1 MSKKLNSS
9 MQLWELWCSCY
20 ILFSNFISDW
30 NLKCKNLTIQHY
42 REGSSMTM
50 IFLCP
55 GGWPSAPALCYSFPR
70 KCFLWS
76 LLTQH
81 SFWDKSPPR
90 YLRAQVC
97 VRFAGDGSLGSEHCQ
112 TSFPAAASN
121 NSPSSSPHTSL
132 PQSSSSPSQPCFPRA
147 GEQNKNNL

>member
-9 MQLWELWCSCY
+9 TQLWGLGYSWY
-20 ILFSNFISDW
+20 ILFPNFTSDW
-30 NLKCKNLTIQHY
+30 SLMCKNLTTQHY

-50 IFLCP
+50 ILLRT
-55 GGWPSAPALCYSFPR
+55 GGWLSAPALCYSFPR
-70 KCFLWS
+70 KCLLWS

-81 SFWDKSPPR
+81 SFWDESLPW

-97 VRFAGDGSLGSEHCQ
+97 VRFAGDGSLGSDHCQ
-112 TSFPAAASN
+112 TSSPAAASN
-121 NSPSSSPHTSL
+121 NSPSSSSPTSL
-132 PQSSSSPSQPCFPRA
+132 PPSSSSPSQPCFPRA